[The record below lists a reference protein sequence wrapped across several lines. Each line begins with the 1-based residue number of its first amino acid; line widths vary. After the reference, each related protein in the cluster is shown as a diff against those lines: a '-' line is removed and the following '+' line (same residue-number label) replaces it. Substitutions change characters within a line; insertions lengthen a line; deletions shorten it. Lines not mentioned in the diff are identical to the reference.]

1 MRHIMFQRTL
11 RVASLSL
18 LLIPGAGFA
27 ASREQQEMQ
36 RDIAQL
42 QDQVRTLQSGFDQ
55 KMAALQTLM
64 EQALEVGNRANTTVS
79 VLNSSVTQ
87 TMDRELKSALTPV
100 AGLTA
105 KVDNVANDVS
115 EVKNAM
121 ADLTTQLNRLTQQ
134 LTDVNNALKVIQ
146 APQAAPPPPNVNQDG
161 TFPPQSGAGA
171 GRTQAPPAKTLFENA
186 NSDYSSGKSD
196 LAATEF
202 ADFLR
207 FYPDDPNAP
216 VAQFFIG
223 QIHEAQQKY
232 DLAVMDF
239 DAVLER
245 YPENKYTTDALFM
258 KGMALKLGGHR
269 DLAATE
275 FRSLIKKYPRSDRA
289 IQATEQLRALG
300 LSAAG
305 SAGGSATARRKK

>member
-1 MRHIMFQRTL
+1 
-11 RVASLSL
+11 L

-42 QDQVRTLQSGFDQ
+42 QDQVRTLQSGFHQ

-64 EQALEVGNRANTTVS
+64 EQALEVSNRANTSVS

-105 KVDNVANDVS
+105 KVDNVANDVAD
-115 EVKNAM
+115 VKNSM
-121 ADLTTQLNRLTQQ
+121 ADLTSQMNRLTQQ
-134 LTDVNNALKVIQ
+134 LNDVNNAIKVIQ
-146 APQAAPPPPNVNQDG
+146 APPAAPPPPVNPDG
-161 TFPPQSGAGA
+161 SLASPTGAGGA
-171 GRTQAPPAKTLFENA
+171 RTQAPPAKTLFENA

-202 ADFLR
+202 GDFLR

-223 QIHEAQQKY
+223 QIHEAQLKY
-232 DLAVMDF
+232 DQAVMDF

-275 FRSLIKKYPRSDRA
+275 FRSLVKKYPRSDRA

-300 LSAAG
+300 LSPAATG
-305 SAGGSATARRKK
+305 SAAARRKK